1 MKDQVLV
8 KPDDKF
14 SALSLLQL
22 LNVAVDNLRAKFSE
36 ESDEA
41 IKQTLRGAISA
52 YVELHTI
59 LLEQV
64 RLSRIEEGGEG
75 SGHYDA

>member
-14 SALSLLQL
+14 SALRLLQL
-22 LNVAVDNLRAKFSE
+22 LTVAVDNLRAKLSE

-41 IKQTLRGAISA
+41 IKQTLRGAIGA

-64 RLSRIEEGGEG
+64 RMSRIEEGGEG

>member
-1 MKDQVLV
+1 MKDAVMV

-14 SALSLLQL
+14 SALRLLQL
-22 LNVAVDNLRAKFSE
+22 LQTGVENLRSKL
-36 ESDEA
+36 DETTDNDVRQA
-41 IKQTLRGAISA
+41 IRGAIGA
-52 YVELHTI
+52 YVELHSV